1 MGCFWSQVTDTTIV
15 YMLNRNQL
23 GCLLLAVLE
32 IVSFSYFQAGR
43 HYNHLSSKQSVLVL
57 SSFDHLQT
65 LLVSKYFIFFF
76 FSFKP
81 SVRRLIQCFNT
92 FMSQNPKFSASH
104 GSAIFPD
111 FFYVTSFP
119 TAFLHYVG
127 GRASLVESTKK
138 TDGFSFIRQHRP
150 YTKDKCNSL

>member
-76 FSFKP
+76 
-81 SVRRLIQCFNT
+81 SVLNHQLEDLFNASILLCHRIPN
-92 FMSQNPKFSASH
+92 FLLRMGQQYSQ
-104 GSAIFPD
+104 
-111 FFYVTSFP
+111 TS
-119 TAFLHYVG
+119 
-127 GRASLVESTKK
+127 SM
-138 TDGFSFIRQHRP
+138 
-150 YTKDKCNSL
+150 

>member
-1 MGCFWSQVTDTTIV
+1 MFLESSHRHHDRLHAKQKSAWLFTFGSPRNCFVQLFPSWTALQPFKFKAIRFSLVQFWPSADPFGFQV
-15 YMLNRNQL
+15 
-23 GCLLLAVLE
+23 
-32 IVSFSYFQAGR
+32 F
-43 HYNHLSSKQSVLVL
+43 H
-57 SSFDHLQT
+57 
-65 LLVSKYFIFFF
+65 FFF
-76 FSFKP
+76 YSFKP

>member
-1 MGCFWSQVTDTTIV
+1 MFLESSHRHHDRLHAKQKSAWLFTFGSPRNCFVQLFRSWTALQPFKFKAIRFSLVQFWPSADPFGFQV
-15 YMLNRNQL
+15 
-23 GCLLLAVLE
+23 
-32 IVSFSYFQAGR
+32 F
-43 HYNHLSSKQSVLVL
+43 H
-57 SSFDHLQT
+57 
-65 LLVSKYFIFFF
+65 FFY
-76 FSFKP
+76 SFKP

>member
-1 MGCFWSQVTDTTIV
+1 MFLESSYRHHDRLHAKQKSAWLFTFGSPWNCFVQLFPSWTALQPFKFKAIRFSLVQFWPSADPSGFQV
-15 YMLNRNQL
+15 
-23 GCLLLAVLE
+23 
-32 IVSFSYFQAGR
+32 F
-43 HYNHLSSKQSVLVL
+43 H
-57 SSFDHLQT
+57 
-65 LLVSKYFIFFF
+65 FFF